1 VVKDN
6 KMKKNARKNKK
17 HTGKRIETSVQKA
30 RK

>member
-6 KMKKNARKNKK
+6 KMKKNAKKNQK
-17 HTGKRIETSVQKA
+17 HPGKGAETSVQKA